1 MSETDVAKLYGSCDF
16 IVHPYRGEGFGMHIQ
31 EAMAC
36 GCVPIVTA
44 GGPTDEFAIGHK
56 IASSNRVVNPY
67 DIFALKVGDSMSNMG
82 QHRWVLEPDAQ
93 SVALS
98 ILKSLVLDN
107 QVAEYQALH
116 QRVMK
121 SVDAGEDIFD
131 LFDKM
136 LEVRDRLY
144 TEIGNRQRAI
154 SQNQTMS
161 GVATRKAGV

>member
-1 MSETDVAKLYGSCDF
+1 MNNNKLRKGLLLS
-16 IVHPYRGEGFGMHIQ
+16 
-31 EAMAC
+31 
-36 GCVPIVTA
+36 
-44 GGPTDEFAIGHK
+44 
-56 IASSNRVVNPY
+56 
-67 DIFALKVGDSMSNMG
+67 
-82 QHRWVLEPDAQ
+82 LEPDAQ

-161 GVATRKAGV
+161 GVANRKAGV